1 MQDSLTVINQTSQES
16 IQECMLS
23 EGNQSKEDQPKTQKF
38 KKTKLQEISSTVKQL
53 QNLTEVLN
61 TEPQENEFQIFGK
74 HIASQLEKLSPVN
87 ALIAQE
93 KIQSLLTELRIQEI
107 RSTDYSIWE
116 FGRNINKEMNCSA
129 APSLSSS
136 SSIST
141 VDSVNNYE
149 PIQNVDLQDSV
160 QSDILSTAIMHT
172 FQNM

>member
-23 EGNQSKEDQPKTQKF
+23 EGNQSKEDQHKTPKF
-38 KKTKLQEISSTVKQL
+38 KKTKLQEISSTVKQH

-61 TEPQENEFQIFGK
+61 TEPQENKFQIFGK
-74 HIASQLEKLSPVN
+74 HIASQLEKLSPIN

-107 RSTDYSIWE
+107 RSTDSIWE

-149 PIQNVDLQDSV
+149 PIQNVCFTGFS
-160 QSDILSTAIMHT
+160 AK
-172 FQNM
+172 

>member
-74 HIASQLEKLSPVN
+74 HIASQLERLSPVN
-87 ALIAQE
+87 AFIAQE

-116 FGRNINKEMNCSA
+116 FGRNINKMNCSA

-141 VDSVNNYE
+141 IDSVNNYE